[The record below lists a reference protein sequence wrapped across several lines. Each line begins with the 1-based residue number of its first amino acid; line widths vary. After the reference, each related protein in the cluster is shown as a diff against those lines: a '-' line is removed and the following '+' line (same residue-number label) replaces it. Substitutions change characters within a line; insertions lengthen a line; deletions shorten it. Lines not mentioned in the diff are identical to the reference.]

1 MDNKTHTVEVEKL
14 ALIQI
19 LGINRNKI
27 YRWINENSVA
37 NPDLNHRILLFLA
50 SFNYEPLK
58 SVQHKHRK

>member
-37 NPDLNHRILLFLA
+37 NPDLNDRILLFLA